1 MRMMVT
7 EPLVSAIIPVYN
19 GERYLAEAIE
29 SAIGQTYRPVE
40 VIVVDDGSTDGSA
53 EVARRFGDAMCYHS
67 QVHSGMAV
75 ALNHG
80 VELALGDF
88 LAFLD
93 ADDVWMRDKL
103 ALQVSCFA
111 ENPSLDMVFGHA
123 EEFDSPELMGRETR
137 ATHRTGRI
145 IPGYSHGTML
155 IKRDVFLM
163 VGYFATQWRVGQ
175 FLDWYARASEIGLNS
190 LLLPDV
196 LLRRRLHLTNLGII
210 ERDARGD
217 YARILKAALDRR
229 RRGGSCGGPCCS
241 EARDTSNSDC
251 V

>member
-1 MRMMVT
+1 MVT

-29 SAIGQTYRPVE
+29 SAVGQTYRPVE

-53 EVARRFGDAMCYHS
+53 EVGQRFGDAVCYHS
-67 QVHSGMAV
+67 QVHSGPAL

-80 VELALGDF
+80 VELARGDF

-111 ENPSLDMVFGHA
+111 EDPLLDMVFGHV
-123 EEFDSPELMGRETR
+123 EEFHSPELMEGEVR
-137 ATHRTGRI
+137 ATHRTGRVV
-145 IPGYSHGTML
+145 PGYSHGTML
-155 IKRDVFLM
+155 IKRDVFLL
-163 VGYFATQWRVGQ
+163 VGGFASQWRVGQ
-175 FLDWYARASEIGLNS
+175 FLDWYARAIEIGLNS

-229 RRGGSCGGPCCS
+229 RRGGSCSKPGCS